1 MWKILCTK
9 QYTEEKLQFYYN
21 KERLNKEIC
30 HNIMAQ
36 YIIQDDIVE
45 YEKETAEV
53 AAIIIVEIKDGIKE
67 KGSSYA
73 QQLLLKKGLEIF

>member
-1 MWKILCTK
+1 
-9 QYTEEKLQFYYN
+9 
-21 KERLNKEIC
+21 
-30 HNIMAQ
+30 MAQ

-53 AAIIIVEIKDGIKE
+53 AAIIIVEIKDGIIE